1 MKITTLLL
9 FLFAACSL
17 FAQDPVSN
25 RMQIH
30 QDQTAVEANKLQVQ
44 ELEGKKLRLVEAIS
58 DGDLK
63 SAEIMREEVLQLMN
77 LQVEEGAHWMEQTT
91 QIPASVTAT
100 IERMKAIQEKLTQMS
115 FDSMGEDQARE
126 VGNLVTEFEALMG
139 RSPF

>member
-126 VGNLVTEFEALMG
+126 AGNLVTEFEALMG